1 MYYIQKPEVFIV
13 GEIFLLYTMLIV
25 KYLEN
30 PAKRRNKKLSL
41 FSLSRD
47 NYLPLTLGVYF
58 IFFSIHHTHT
68 FSYLF
73 FTNMYKKGSR

>member
-1 MYYIQKPEVFIV
+1 MYYTQKPEVFIV
-13 GEIFLLYTMLIV
+13 GEIFLLYTVLIV

-30 PAKRRNKKLSL
+30 PATRRNKKL

-47 NYLPLTLGVYF
+47 DYLPLTLGVYF
-58 IFFSIHHTHT
+58 IFFSIHHAHT